1 MKKKIGVASALSAV
15 LLLGACGGQND
26 SSSSEQPNKKNAS
39 VTTKDNEESQASFN
53 LQKNNGR
60 DVSNVFN
67 PFIKE
72 AVEGDVET
80 VYKNADPKIKIN
92 FDGFN
97 FSVSQYQVV
106 HIKNAKNAPYSFKG
120 GKEGYVITLQATIK
134 NQTDGK
140 AYFNNPALQ
149 GRDEYHT
156 TQPDINLVKDS
167 DKIKPSKSGTPGS
180 PAYYEKGEAKTGFIQ
195 YELSASEYKEFKNEK
210 TKLVISPPSKDS
222 MFRKHIGEKQ
232 TRDLP
237 LSGNSLE
244 IQKSDKKFYE
254 DQIIRKGIAEKT
266 MIELKDGLADKKS
279 ENKVELTLEGFQF
292 TKLAPSVS
300 FKKSFTGFGNE
311 DIVAAT
317 FKLHIKNNQGD
328 TLPLGQFSSFLDTD
342 KRHYLNQGS
351 LEYDSGDLRP
361 GQSGTKYLVFLMKKS
376 ELNENPKF
384 KLRIRHIEGNSGDA
398 LNDREVDFNL
408 VR

>member
-1 MKKKIGVASALSAV
+1 M
-15 LLLGACGGQND
+15 
-26 SSSSEQPNKKNAS
+26 
-39 VTTKDNEESQASFN
+39 
-53 LQKNNGR
+53 
-60 DVSNVFN
+60 
-67 PFIKE
+67 
-72 AVEGDVET
+72 
-80 VYKNADPKIKIN
+80 
-92 FDGFN
+92 
-97 FSVSQYQVV
+97 
-106 HIKNAKNAPYSFKG
+106 
-120 GKEGYVITLQATIK
+120 
-134 NQTDGK
+134 
-140 AYFNNPALQ
+140 
-149 GRDEYHT
+149 
-156 TQPDINLVKDS
+156 
-167 DKIKPSKSGTPGS
+167 
-180 PAYYEKGEAKTGFIQ
+180 
-195 YELSASEYKEFKNEK
+195 
-210 TKLVISPPSKDS
+210 ISPPSKDS
-222 MFRKHIGEKQ
+222 MFREHIGEKQ